1 MKTNDIVGVSVK
13 LPQKI
18 LKKYQTSM
26 RESGWES
33 SDEKQTSHSIAHQ
46 KKHKQSENGWNKQN
60 VFWKGKPTK
69 WYSLHNFFLRGAKN
83 MY

>member
-13 LPQKI
+13 FAQKI
-18 LKKYQTSM
+18 LKKYQSSL

-46 KKHKQSENGWNKQN
+46 KKHKQSENGWNNQK
-60 VFWKGKPTK
+60 VFCMGEATTRYPLNNL
-69 WYSLHNFFLRGAKN
+69 SLREAKN

>member
-13 LPQKI
+13 LAQKI
-18 LKKYQTSM
+18 LKKYQTSL

-46 KKHKQSENGWNKQN
+46 KKHKQSENGWNKLN
-60 VFWKGKPTK
+60 VFWKGEPTRR
-69 WYSLHNFFLRGAKN
+69 YPLNNLFLRGVKN

>member
-13 LPQKI
+13 FAQKI
-18 LKKYQTSM
+18 LKKYQSSL

-46 KKHKQSENGWNKQN
+46 KKHKQSENGWNKL
-60 VFWKGKPTK
+60 KGFCMGEPTTR
-69 WYSLHNFFLRGAKN
+69 YPSHNLSLREAKN
-83 MY
+83 MF